1 MLFITAMIAQIVRWK
16 DTNADL
22 KILLAVGGW
31 THGSAPFT
39 DMVSTEAKRTTFINH
54 AITFLRDKGTQT
66 PSIYT
71 LYHKVYACDIHHL
84 CKSDMPYKITV
95 FIISPYHSFYIYDNK
110 Q

>member
-54 AITFLRDKGTQT
+54 AITFLRDRGTQT
-66 PSIYT
+66 PSIYIYFFFLLPYLHHNDSQT
-71 LYHKVYACDIHHL
+71 LPPGGGVD
-84 CKSDMPYKITV
+84 
-95 FIISPYHSFYIYDNK
+95 
-110 Q
+110 

>member
-16 DTNADL
+16 DTNAEL

-54 AITFLRDKGTQT
+54 AITFLRDRGTQT

-71 LYHKVYACDIHHL
+71 LYHKVYGA
-84 CKSDMPYKITV
+84 SSSYV
-95 FIISPYHSFYIYDNK
+95 
-110 Q
+110 